1 MPLWKPQVRLN
12 SLNLQTHF
20 MGYAVL
26 QFAKSKSATFQ
37 LTQHIE
43 RIVMP
48 KNCDPSRTHLNR
60 ELITFPDGVNNR
72 DEAIVHRINNAGI
85 KRKISDKQVRAICI
99 ILSGSYDDMNRIEA
113 DGQIGGWCND
123 SLKWLDETFG

>member
-1 MPLWKPQVRLN
+1 
-12 SLNLQTHF
+12 

-99 ILSGSYDDMNRIEA
+99 ILSGSHDDMNRIEA
-113 DGQIGGWCND
+113 EDQMSNWCND

>member
-26 QFAKSKSATFQ
+26 QFAKSKAATFQ

-43 RIVMP
+43 
-48 KNCDPSRTHLNR
+48 
-60 ELITFPDGVNNR
+60 
-72 DEAIVHRINNAGI
+72 RINNAGI

-99 ILSGSYDDMNRIEA
+99 ILSGSHDDMNRIETG
-113 DGQIGGWCND
+113 GQMKNWCND